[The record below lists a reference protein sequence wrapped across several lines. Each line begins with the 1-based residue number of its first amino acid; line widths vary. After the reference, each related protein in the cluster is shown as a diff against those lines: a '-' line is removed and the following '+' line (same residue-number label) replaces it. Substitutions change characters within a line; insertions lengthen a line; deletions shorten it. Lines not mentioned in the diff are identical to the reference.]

1 MITVVREYDMINT
14 NNYSQNRG
22 SKGINSMTDY
32 KYSDTFYKEI
42 VEDDYHSK
50 WHSFPQ
56 VRSNSC
62 GKSI

>member
-1 MITVVREYDMINT
+1 MINT

-22 SKGINSMTDY
+22 SKFINKMTNY
-32 KYSDTFYKEI
+32 TYSDTFYKEI

-56 VRSNSC
+56 IINNSC
-62 GKSI
+62 GKSVN